1 MSFARELAAE
11 VADVERSLNDTWQN
25 SVAQTFNM
33 VVTMTP
39 VDEGAARNSWLAA
52 TAPDNNIGDS
62 VLSLVPQQVPK
73 VGGTFTLY
81 SNLEY
86 IEYLEDGSS
95 QQAPAGMV
103 KIAEAS
109 WDAIVRSNS

>member
-11 VADVERSLNDTWQN
+11 VAEVSSDLNETWQK

-39 VDEGAARNSWLAA
+39 VDEGTARNSWLAA
-52 TAPDNNIGDS
+52 TTPDNKIGDS

-73 VGGTFTLY
+73 VGGRFTVY
-81 SNLEY
+81 SNLGY
-86 IEYLEDGSS
+86 IEFLEDGSS
-95 QQAPAGMV
+95 EQAPSGMV
-103 KIAEAS
+103 KVAEAS